1 MGIIQ
6 RQTLKNNLLAYLA
19 VGVGAFAQ
27 VKVYPLDL
35 ELKGHADGLL
45 KIAMLLFPFFTL
57 GMSVV
62 MVRFLPYL
70 TGDREQT
77 APLLLSRGLAV
88 VTVGL
93 AALGLVNLLAGDAII
108 SYLQAEHWQLGKFV
122 NYRWTI
128 FGLLSAMVYASVFT
142 AHLTNF
148 KRIAIPVLFNN
159 LLLKLGLLAI
169 FLLSIYGYY
178 GRPGFTTGLVI
189 IYFLTSFGLI
199 AYATYLGVFRLRWG
213 KLPLEEKNLR
223 DMISLAA
230 FGIFGS
236 IGSVLATHLDTI
248 FINTLISK
256 DQLFSD
262 EMTGV
267 YSFGVFVASVIAIP
281 FKAVNTITSPIV
293 AERWKNK
300 EIAELGFLYRESA
313 MVLFAGG
320 GFIYAGLVVCIP
332 YLYQL
337 TERPEELALGYYAL
351 VLLGAGQLFDQLT
364 SINGTL
370 ISYTDY
376 YRWNIVFLLG
386 MGAFNAVL
394 TYNAIAVYDYG
405 LTGAAAATML
415 SLCLYNLAKGLFIY
429 WKMGIHPLSLSLLY
443 TGFVLALAGLA
454 AWFVPGPEGSLG
466 NILFRGALV
475 TLPFLLYLRYTNG
488 VPPIRRMLQGGIK
501 AMF

>member
-6 RQTLKNNLLAYLA
+6 RQTLKNNVLAYLA
-19 VGVGAFAQ
+19 VAVGAYAQ

-45 KIAMLLFPFFTL
+45 KIALLLFPLFTL

-70 TGDREQT
+70 RGDREQT
-77 APLLLSRGLAV
+77 AAQLLSRGLAV
-88 VTVGL
+88 VTAGL
-93 AALGLVNLLAGDAII
+93 ALLALFNLFAGDLIVAA
-108 SYLQAEHWQLGKFV
+108 LQRGGWKLGKLV
-122 NYRWTI
+122 HYRWTI
-128 FGLLSAMVYASVFT
+128 FGLLAAMVYASVLT

-159 LLLKLGLLAI
+159 LLLKLGLLVI
-169 FLLSIYGYY
+169 FLFAIYGYY
-178 GRPGFTTGLVI
+178 DRPGFTTGLVVL
-189 IYFLTSFGLI
+189 YFLTSLGLI

-213 KLPLEEKNLR
+213 RLPLEEKNLR
-223 DMISLAA
+223 DMVSLAT

-248 FINTLISK
+248 FINTLIN
-256 DQLFSD
+256 D

-281 FKAVNTITSPIV
+281 FKAVNAIASPIV
-293 AERWKNK
+293 AEHWKKK
-300 EIAELGFLYRESA
+300 EIPELRFLYQESA
-313 MVLFAGG
+313 MVLFAAG
-320 GFIYAGLVVCIP
+320 GFIYAGMVVCIP

-337 TERPEELALGYYAL
+337 TERPDELALGYYAL

-386 MGAFNAVL
+386 MGGINAIL
-394 TYNAIAVYDYG
+394 TYQAIAVYDLG
-405 LTGAAAATML
+405 LTGAALATML
-415 SLCLYNLAKGLFIY
+415 SLCLYNLAKGIFIY
-429 WKMGIHPLSLSLLY
+429 WKMEIHPLSSSLLF
-443 TGFVLALAGLA
+443 TGLVLTAAGLL
-454 AWFVPGPEGSLG
+454 AWSIPGPQGAVL
-466 NILFRGALV
+466 NILLRGSII
-475 TLPFLLYLRYTNG
+475 TLPFLAFLRFTNG
-488 VPPIRRMLQGGIK
+488 VPPLRRMLRKGVK